1 MLINIAERAHAE
13 VERIF
18 RVILPESGLTV
29 REEQIALC
37 HSMLDSLL
45 HNTISLCDAG
55 VGIGKTYAYL
65 VACILARKYSIQL
78 SRPLVISTSSVA
90 LQEAILGE
98 YLPFL
103 SKVLLSN
110 SVIDEPLTAYLR
122 KGKERFVCDERLSQ
136 RLKAVAGTKKNAKQL
151 AALRSLML
159 RYDLDTVTGLSEFD
173 RRQVCVPKACPKSC
187 ARKDTC
193 RYHVYLHQ
201 AQSGP
206 AMIQICNHNYLLA
219 DAEHRRQGF
228 HPLLKGYGILVVDEA
243 HKLWDAACQNLVICQ
258 LSTNDAS
265 TNKPLG
271 EIAEG
276 TSGFDT
282 KTITGAMEEIIA
294 YSKATWDCPVFFYTG
309 SYYDSENYAAM
320 VERLFEVADK
330 WGISVLDLW
339 HDEEFNSISEEQRA
353 LYMKDDIHP
362 TKAGY
367 RDWWCPE
374 LEKQLFEF
382 LQECSCAIK

>member
-1 MLINIAERAHAE
+1 MRKPKVFFTERESFGTLDIAKAE
-13 VERIF
+13 KGGMYDAKWKNNEKRGKVKK
-18 RVILPESGLTV
+18 VILVVCAVL
-29 REEQIALC
+29 IAL
-37 HSMLDSLL
+37 SIAQLL
-45 HNTISLCDAG
+45 ILG
-55 VGIGKTYAYL
+55 IRGGIG
-65 VACILARKYSIQL
+65 
-78 SRPLVISTSSVA
+78 PLGFIYENKIAKLPGNAQEYDFSSV
-90 LQEAILGE
+90 
-98 YLPFL
+98 
-103 SKVLLSN
+103 
-110 SVIDEPLTAYLR
+110 EPLEDSPL
-122 KGKERFVCDERLSQ
+122 KGKTVLFLGSSVTDGTGSLHTAMPEYFAQRTGCTVIKEAVKGTTLVDNGRLSYVQ
-136 RLKAVAGTKKNAKQL
+136 RLKENVDPAAK
-151 AALRSLML
+151 
-159 RYDLDTVTGLSEFD
+159 
-173 RRQVCVPKACPKSC
+173 
-187 ARKDTC
+187 
-193 RYHVYLHQ
+193 
-201 AQSGP
+201 
-206 AMIQICNHNYLLA
+206 
-219 DAEHRRQGF
+219 
-228 HPLLKGYGILVVDEA
+228 VD
-243 HKLWDAACQNLVICQ
+243 LVICQ

-330 WGISVLDLW
+330 WEISVLDLW

-382 LQECSCAIK
+382 LQGN

>member
-1 MLINIAERAHAE
+1 MLINITERAHAE
-13 VERIF
+13 VEKIF

-78 SRPLVISTSSVA
+78 IRPLVISTSSVA

-103 SKVLLSN
+103 SKVLLS
-110 SVIDEPLTAYLR
+110 SGIIDEPLTAYLR

-193 RYHVYLHQ
+193 RYHVYLRQ
-201 AQSGP
+201 AQSEP

-243 HKLWDAACQNLVICQ
+243 HKLWDAACRCMGKLSHLRILKNSATCWKKKNAVRQCTLSGRRARISQ
-258 LSTNDAS
+258 LHFDRWKRGKTN
-265 TNKPLG
+265 
-271 EIAEG
+271 
-276 TSGFDT
+276 
-282 KTITGAMEEIIA
+282 
-294 YSKATWDCPVFFYTG
+294 
-309 SYYDSENYAAM
+309 AAAF
-320 VERLFEVADK
+320 RLFSHRSGARFS
-330 WGISVLDLW
+330 WIA
-339 HDEEFNSISEEQRA
+339 R
-353 LYMKDDIHP
+353 
-362 TKAGY
+362 T
-367 RDWWCPE
+367 
-374 LEKQLFEF
+374 LFPR
-382 LQECSCAIK
+382 

>member
-29 REEQIALC
+29 REEQITLC

-103 SKVLLSN
+103 SKVLLS
-110 SVIDEPLTAYLR
+110 SGVIDEPLTAYLR

-243 HKLWDAACQNLVICQ
+243 HKLWDAACQMYGES
-258 LSTNDAS
+258 LSRQDFDELCTLLEKEKCGQAAS
-265 TNKPLG
+265 ALR
-271 EIAEG
+271 
-276 TSGFDT
+276 
-282 KTITGAMEEIIA
+282 
-294 YSKATWDCPVFFYTG
+294 KA
-309 SYYDSENYAAM
+309 A
-320 VERLFEVADK
+320 ERLLATFGRE
-330 WGISVLDLW
+330 
-339 HDEEFNSISEEQRA
+339 
-353 LYMKDDIHP
+353 DDV
-362 TKAGY
+362 
-367 RDWWCPE
+367 W
-374 LEKQLFEF
+374 EKGRRMPLLLSSKRREAFRRY
-382 LQECSCAIK
+382 

>member
-122 KGKERFVCDERLSQ
+122 KGKERFVCDERFSQ

-159 RYDLDTVTGLSEFD
+159 RYDLDTVTGLGEFD

-206 AMIQICNHNYLLA
+206 AMIQICNHNFFAKLFGRCSEQSGAVYNFFCIEADFVYCPFLLY
-219 DAEHRRQGF
+219 RF
-228 HPLLKGYGILVVDEA
+228 IF
-243 HKLWDAACQNLVICQ
+243 AAR
-258 LSTNDAS
+258 S
-265 TNKPLG
+265 
-271 EIAEG
+271 
-276 TSGFDT
+276 
-282 KTITGAMEEIIA
+282 
-294 YSKATWDCPVFFYTG
+294 
-309 SYYDSENYAAM
+309 
-320 VERLFEVADK
+320 
-330 WGISVLDLW
+330 
-339 HDEEFNSISEEQRA
+339 
-353 LYMKDDIHP
+353 
-362 TKAGY
+362 
-367 RDWWCPE
+367 
-374 LEKQLFEF
+374 
-382 LQECSCAIK
+382 

>member
-1 MLINIAERAHAE
+1 MF
-13 VERIF
+13 RIEF
-18 RVILPESGLTV
+18 FAYQFNPKELKIILL
-29 REEQIALC
+29 
-37 HSMLDSLL
+37 SLL
-45 HNTISLCDAG
+45 HNTITLCDAG

-90 LQEAILGE
+90 LQEAIRGE

-103 SKVLLSN
+103 SKVLLSS

-243 HKLWDAACQNLVICQ
+243 HKLWDAACQMY
-258 LSTNDAS
+258 
-265 TNKPLG
+265 G
-271 EIAEG
+271 EILSSQDFEELSNLLEKEKCSQVVYTLREKSAHFAAAFRQVETREDERCRLPLIL
-276 TSGFDT
+276 TSIRS
-282 KTITGAMEEIIA
+282 KVLME
-294 YSKATWDCPVFFYTG
+294 C
-309 SYYDSENYAAM
+309 ENYFSQIKRTLP
-320 VERLFEVADK
+320 E
-330 WGISVLDLW
+330 
-339 HDEEFNSISEEQRA
+339 
-353 LYMKDDIHP
+353 
-362 TKAGY
+362 KAS
-367 RDWWCPE
+367 RWLVHR
-374 LEKQLFEF
+374 LEKKDRL
-382 LQECSCAIK
+382 SN